1 MTFSPLSMVLLGLL
15 LAAWTLAAAWSIGA
29 ARHRERKAEA
39 GQRQA
44 RRLARMV
51 DESPALPLL
60 VRVDGRIEAPQR
72 LANWLGLDSVPQFLT
87 ELDGG
92 RIDGGGGGLT
102 RDQVEQ
108 LGDEVRRCQRTAT
121 PFRMVVTPRGST
133 RSLALRGHLADPQV
147 SPGGAALVWVF
158 DFSDSESEL
167 VQLRDDAARA
177 RSDFGALVGIIEA
190 APMPM
195 WFRGPEG
202 DLQLVNQA
210 YVAAVGGEDAR
221 QVVTD
226 GTELIESVDGL
237 TARQVAL
244 HAAGKQLPI
253 ERMVSATIDGTRRAL
268 RVSDLPLGQ
277 EGVAGYAVDVEE
289 MEELA
294 RARSDFGALVGIIE
308 AAPMPMWFRGPEG
321 DLQLVNQAY
330 VAAVGGED
338 ARQVVTDGTE
348 LIESVDGL
356 TARQVALQAA
366 GKQLPIERMV
376 SATIDG
382 TRRALRV
389 SDLPLGQEGV
399 AGYAV
404 DVEEMEELARA
415 LKAFGDAQRATLGQ
429 LSAGV
434 AQFDARRQLTFANA
448 PFQRLFALSP
458 AMMFDP
464 PQFERLLDHARDAG
478 RVPEARDFPAWR
490 RERAVWF
497 TADSA
502 QEEAWMLADG
512 THLRLVAQPLP
523 DGGLTL
529 IAEDRTEQ
537 LQLSAAR
544 DTLLRT
550 RTATFDSLFESV
562 AVFAPDGRLQLWNRR
577 FAADWGLDDAFL
589 DQHPR
594 IESLLEQIAKRLA
607 RPQRVKA
614 VGDAVRGATLE
625 RKQTGGRAVLSDGR
639 TLEFAGVPLP
649 DGNGLL
655 TVLDISDSEKAA
667 EALKQR
673 AAALEEADA
682 MKTRFLANMSYEF
695 RTPLTS
701 IGGFAELLQA
711 GLGGELSDSGVEYV
725 SAILQSVE
733 RLGEQIESVLDL
745 SQSEAGMLPLAR
757 EEFELLP
764 LVKGLVDDRRTRLAE
779 AGLTL
784 DLRGDKSAGRLSGDR
799 RRMAR
804 AIGHL
809 IDNAI
814 AATPNGGRVL
824 VEVGGH
830 KGKAR
835 VVISDNGAGMDAATL
850 ARAIEGI
857 KVSADGKGVERR
869 QGLGLPLAR
878 QLIEAHGGTLELHSE
893 VGQGTAA
900 IIELP

>member
-1 MTFSPLSMVLLGLL
+1 MTFSPLAMVLLGLL
-15 LAAWTLAAAWSIGA
+15 LAAWTLAAAWSIGS
-29 ARHRERKAEA
+29 ARIRERKAEA

-102 RDQVEQ
+102 QDQVEQ
-108 LGDEVRRCQRTAT
+108 LGEEVRRCQRTAT

-177 RSDFGALVGIIEA
+177 RSDFAALVGIIEA

-195 WFRGPEG
+195 WFRGPQG

-210 YVAAVGGEDAR
+210 YVAAVGRDDAR
-221 QVVTD
+221 
-226 GTELIESVDGL
+226 
-237 TARQVAL
+237 
-244 HAAGKQLPI
+244 H
-253 ERMVSATIDGTRRAL
+253 
-268 RVSDLPLGQ
+268 
-277 EGVAGYAVDVEE
+277 
-289 MEELA
+289 
-294 RARSDFGALVGIIE
+294 
-308 AAPMPMWFRGPEG
+308 
-321 DLQLVNQAY
+321 
-330 VAAVGGED
+330 
-338 ARQVVTDGTE
+338 VVTDGTE

-415 LKAFGDAQRATLGQ
+415 LKAFGDAQRATLSQ

-434 AQFDARRQLTFANA
+434 AQFDAKRQLVFANA
-448 PFQRLFALSP
+448 PFQRLFALNP
-458 AMMFDP
+458 AMMLNP
-464 PQFERLLDHARDAG
+464 PQFERLLDHARDSG

-490 RERAVWF
+490 RERADWF
-497 TADSA
+497 TASSA
-502 QEEAWMLADG
+502 QEEAWILSNG

-607 RPQRVKA
+607 RPLRVKA

-625 RKQTGGRAVLSDGR
+625 RKQTGGRALLSDGR

-649 DGNGLL
+649 DGNGLF

-711 GLGGELSDSGVEYV
+711 GLGGELSDSGNEYV

-764 LVKGLVDDRRTRLAE
+764 MVKGLVDDRRGRLAE
-779 AGLTL
+779 AGLTV
-784 DLRGDKSAGRLSGDR
+784 DLRGDKSAGRLRGDR

-814 AATPNGGRVL
+814 AATPQGGRVL

-893 VGQGTAA
+893 PGQGTAA
-900 IIELP
+900 IVELP

>member
-1 MTFSPLSMVLLGLL
+1 MTLTPIALVLLGLL
-15 LAAWTLAAAWSIGA
+15 LAGWTLAALWAVAS
-29 ARHRERKAEA
+29 ARRRERRAEA

-51 DESPALPLL
+51 DESPAVPLL

-72 LANWLGLDSVPQFLT
+72 LANWLGLEAVPQFLT

-102 RDQVEQ
+102 RENVEK
-108 LGDEVRRCQRTAT
+108 LAEEVRRCQRTAT
-121 PFRMVVTPRGST
+121 PFRMVVTPRGSS

-167 VQLRDDAARA
+167 VQLRDEAARA
-177 RSDFGALVGIIEA
+177 RGDFAALVGLIQA

-202 DLQLVNQA
+202 ELRLVNQS
-210 YVAAVGGEDAR
+210 YVDAVGGEDAR
-221 QVVTD
+221 QVVAD
-226 GTELIESVDGL
+226 GIELV
-237 TARQVAL
+237 
-244 HAAGKQLPI
+244 
-253 ERMVSATIDGTRRAL
+253 
-268 RVSDLPLGQ
+268 
-277 EGVAGYAVDVEE
+277 
-289 MEELA
+289 
-294 RARSDFGALVGIIE
+294 
-308 AAPMPMWFRGPEG
+308 
-321 DLQLVNQAY
+321 
-330 VAAVGGED
+330 
-338 ARQVVTDGTE
+338 
-348 LIESVDGL
+348 ESVDGL

-382 TRRALRV
+382 ARRTLRV
-389 SDLPLGQEGV
+389 SDLPLGSEGI
-399 AGYAV
+399 AGYAI
-404 DVEEMEELARA
+404 DVEEMEELSRSLRA
-415 LKAFGDAQRATLGQ
+415 FADAQRATLGQ

-434 AQFDARRQLTFANA
+434 AQFDGKRQLTFANA
-448 PFQRLFALSP
+448 PFQRLFKLSP
-458 AMMFDP
+458 AMMLDP
-464 PQFERLLDHARDAG
+464 PPFERLLDHAREAG
-478 RVPEARDFPAWR
+478 RAPEARDFPAWR
-490 RERAVWF
+490 RERADWF
-497 TADSA
+497 TAGTA
-502 QEEAWMLADG
+502 QEEAWILADG
-512 THLRLVAQPLP
+512 THLRILAQPLP

-577 FAADWGLDDAFL
+577 FAADWGLEDAFL

-594 IESLLEQIAKRLA
+594 VEALLEQIAKRLA
-607 RPQRVKA
+607 KPLRVKS
-614 VGDAVRGATLE
+614 VGDVVRAATLE
-625 RKQTGGRAVLSDGR
+625 RRQTGGRVVLADGR
-639 TLEFAGVPLP
+639 TLEIAGVPLP

-655 TVLDISDSEKAA
+655 TVLDISDSERAA

-673 AAALEEADA
+673 NAALEEADA

-711 GLGGELSDSGVEYV
+711 GLGGELSPSGSEYV
-725 SAILQSVE
+725 AAILQSVQ

-745 SQSEAGMLPLAR
+745 SQSEAGLLPLAR

-764 LVKGLVDDRRTRLAE
+764 LVKGMVDDRAARIRE

-784 DLRGDKSAGRLSGDR
+784 DLRGDKSAGRITGDR
-799 RRMAR
+799 RRLGR
-804 AIGHL
+804 ALGHL

-814 AATPNGGRVL
+814 YATPAGGRVL

-835 VVISDNGAGMDAATL
+835 IVISDNGAGMDAATL
-850 ARAIEGI
+850 ARALEGI

-878 QLIEAHGGTLELHSE
+878 QLIEAHGGTLELLSE
-893 VGQGTAA
+893 PGQGTAA
-900 IIELP
+900 IVELP

>member
-1 MTFSPLSMVLLGLL
+1 MTFTPTALALIGLL
-15 LAAWTLAAAWSIGA
+15 LAGWTIAAAIALVA
-29 ARHRERKAEA
+29 ARRRERRAEA
-39 GQRQA
+39 GQRLA

-60 VRVDGRIEAPQR
+60 VRADGRIEAPQR
-72 LANWLGLDSVPQFLT
+72 LAGWLGLDQVPQFLT

-102 RDQVEQ
+102 TEK
-108 LGDEVRRCQRTAT
+108 LEELTAAVRRCQRTAA
-121 PFRMVVTPRGST
+121 PFRMVATPRGSK
-133 RSLALRGHLADPQV
+133 RSLALRGHLADPQI

-167 VQLRDDAARA
+167 VRLRDEAARA
-177 RSDFGALVGIIEA
+177 RADFAALVGLIDA

-210 YVAAVGGEDAR
+210 YVRAVGGDDPRA
-221 QVVTD
+221 VVA
-226 GTELIESVDGL
+226 EGL
-237 TARQVAL
+237 
-244 HAAGKQLPI
+244 
-253 ERMVSATIDGTRRAL
+253 
-268 RVSDLPLGQ
+268 
-277 EGVAGYAVDVEE
+277 
-289 MEELA
+289 
-294 RARSDFGALVGIIE
+294 
-308 AAPMPMWFRGPEG
+308 
-321 DLQLVNQAY
+321 
-330 VAAVGGED
+330 
-338 ARQVVTDGTE
+338 E

-366 GKQLPIERMV
+366 AQQLPIERVV

-382 TRRALRV
+382 MRRALRV
-389 SDLPLGQEGV
+389 SDLPLGQDGI

-404 DVEEMEELARA
+404 DIEEMEELSRT
-415 LKAFGDAQRATLGQ
+415 LRAFGEAQRAMLDQ

-434 AQFDARRQLTFANA
+434 AQFDARRRLVFANL
-448 PFQRLFALSP
+448 PFQRIFALKGSI
-458 AMMFDP
+458 MLDP
-464 PQFERLLDHARDAG
+464 PQFERWLDMARDAG

-490 RERAVWF
+490 RERTDWF
-497 TADSA
+497 TADTV
-502 QEEAWMLADG
+502 QEESWVLGDG
-512 THLRLVAQPLP
+512 THVRIVAQPLP
-523 DGGLTL
+523 DGGLIL

-577 FAADWGLDDAFL
+577 FAADWGLEEAFL

-594 IESLLEQIAKRLA
+594 IESLLEQLA
-607 RPQRVKA
+607 RHLAKPVRVKV
-614 VGDAVRGATLE
+614 VGDVVRAATLD
-625 RKQTGGRAVLSDGR
+625 RKRTGGRAVLADGR

-655 TVLDISDSEKAA
+655 TVLDITDSQKAE
-667 EALKQR
+667 EALRQR
-673 AAALEEADA
+673 NAALEEADA

-701 IGGFAELLQA
+701 IGGFAELLEA
-711 GLGGELSDSGVEYV
+711 GLGGELSESGKEYV
-725 SAILQSVE
+725 AAILQSVA

-757 EEFELLP
+757 EQIDLFAFVTA
-764 LVKGLVDDRRTRLAE
+764 LVEDRANRIKA

-784 DLRGDKSAGRLSGDR
+784 DLRGDKSAGRIEGDR
-799 RRMAR
+799 RRLGR

-814 AATPNGGRVL
+814 AATPAGGRVL
-824 VEVGGH
+824 VELSAH

-835 VVISDNGAGMDAATL
+835 IVISDNGAGMDAASL
-850 ARAIEGI
+850 ACALEGI
-857 KVSADGKGVERR
+857 KVSADGKSVERR

-878 QLIEAHGGTLELHSE
+878 QLIGAHGGTLELISE
-893 VGQGTAA
+893 PGQGTAA
-900 IIELP
+900 IVELP

>member
-1 MTFSPLSMVLLGLL
+1 MTFTPTALALLGLL
-15 LAAWTLAAAWSIGA
+15 LAAWTLAALIAVIA
-29 ARHRERKAEA
+29 ARRRERQAES
-39 GQRQA
+39 GVRHA

-60 VRVDGRIEAPQR
+60 VRVDGKIEAPQR
-72 LANWLGLDSVPQFLT
+72 LANWLGLEKVPQFLT

-102 RDQVEQ
+102 TEQ
-108 LGDEVRRCQRTAT
+108 LHELTEAVRRCQRTAA
-121 PFRMVVTPRGST
+121 PFRMVATPRGSK
-133 RSLALRGHLADPQV
+133 RSLALRGHLADPQI

-167 VQLRDDAARA
+167 VQLRDEAARA
-177 RSDFGALVGIIEA
+177 RDDFAALVGLIEA

-202 DLQLVNQA
+202 DLRLVNQA
-210 YVAAVGGEDAR
+210 YVRAVAGEDAR
-221 QVVTD
+221 RVAEAGV
-226 GTELIESVDGL
+226 ELIESVDGL
-237 TARQVAL
+237 TARQIAL
-244 HAAGKQLPI
+244 QAAAKQLPI
-253 ERMVSATIDGTRRAL
+253 ERIVSATIDGQRRAL

-277 EGVAGYAVDVEE
+277 EGVAGYAVDIEE
-289 MEELA
+289 MEELSRSL
-294 RARSDFGALVGIIE
+294 RA
-308 AAPMPMWFRGPEG
+308 FR
-321 DLQLVNQAY
+321 
-330 VAAVGGED
+330 
-338 ARQVVTDGTE
+338 
-348 LIESVDGL
+348 
-356 TARQVALQAA
+356 
-366 GKQLPIERMV
+366 
-376 SATIDG
+376 
-382 TRRALRV
+382 
-389 SDLPLGQEGV
+389 
-399 AGYAV
+399 
-404 DVEEMEELARA
+404 
-415 LKAFGDAQRATLGQ
+415 DAQRAMLDQ

-434 AQFDARRQLTFANA
+434 AQFDAKRQLTFANP
-448 PFQRLFALSP
+448 PFQRIFALQSTV
-458 AMMFDP
+458 MLDP
-464 PQFERLLDHARDAG
+464 PQFERLLDLARDAG

-490 RERAVWF
+490 RERAAWF
-497 TADSA
+497 IASSA

-512 THLRLVAQPLP
+512 THLRIVAQPLP
-523 DGGLTL
+523 DGGLML

-577 FAADWGLDDAFL
+577 FAADWGLEDVFL

-594 IESLLEQIAKRLA
+594 IESLLEQIARQLIK
-607 RPQRVKA
+607 PTRVKA
-614 VGDAVRGATLE
+614 VGDVIRAATLD
-625 RKQTGGRAVLSDGR
+625 RKQTGGRAVLTDGR

-655 TVLDISDSEKAA
+655 TVLDITDSQKAE

-701 IGGFAELLQA
+701 IGGFAELLEA
-711 GLGGELSDSGVEYV
+711 GLGGDLSESGKEYV
-725 SAILQSVE
+725 GAILSSVE

-757 EEFELLP
+757 EEIDLLP
-764 LVKGLVDDRRTRLAE
+764 FVTKLVEDRGERIKA

-784 DLRGDKSAGRLSGDR
+784 DLRGDKGAGRIEGDKR
-799 RRMAR
+799 RLGR

-814 AATPNGGRVL
+814 AATAIGGRVL
-824 VEVGGH
+824 VELGLH
-830 KGKAR
+830 KGKPR
-835 VVISDNGAGMDAATL
+835 IVISDNGGGMDSATL
-850 ARAIEGI
+850 ARALEGI
-857 KVSADGKGVERR
+857 KVSSNGKGVERR

-878 QLIEAHGGTLELHSE
+878 QLIEAHGGNLELLSE
-893 VGQGTAA
+893 PGQGTAA
-900 IIELP
+900 IVELP

>member
-1 MTFSPLSMVLLGLL
+1 MTFTPTALALLGLL
-15 LAAWTLAAAWSIGA
+15 LAGWTIAAAIAVVA
-29 ARHRERKAEA
+29 ARRRERRAEG
-39 GQRQA
+39 GQRHA
-44 RRLARMV
+44 RRMARMV

-72 LANWLGLDSVPQFLT
+72 LAGWLGLDKVPQFLT

-102 RDQVEQ
+102 TEQ
-108 LGDEVRRCQRTAT
+108 LGELTEAVRRCQRTAA
-121 PFRMVVTPRGST
+121 PFRMVATPRGSK
-133 RSLALRGHLADPQV
+133 RSLALRGHLADPQI

-177 RSDFGALVGIIEA
+177 RSDFAALVGLIEA

-210 YVAAVGGEDAR
+210 YVQAVGGDDPR
-221 QVVTD
+221 IVVAD
-226 GTELIESVDGL
+226 GVELIESVDGL
-237 TARQVAL
+237 TARQIAL
-244 HAAGKQLPI
+244 QAAGKQLPI
-253 ERMVSATIDGTRRAL
+253 ERVVSATIDGTRRAL

-277 EGVAGYAVDVEE
+277 DGIAGYAVDIED
-289 MEELA
+289 MEELS
-294 RARSDFGALVGIIE
+294 RS
-308 AAPMPMWFRGPEG
+308 
-321 DLQLVNQAY
+321 
-330 VAAVGGED
+330 
-338 ARQVVTDGTE
+338 
-348 LIESVDGL
+348 
-356 TARQVALQAA
+356 
-366 GKQLPIERMV
+366 
-376 SATIDG
+376 
-382 TRRALRV
+382 LR
-389 SDLPLGQEGV
+389 
-399 AGYAV
+399 
-404 DVEEMEELARA
+404 
-415 LKAFGDAQRATLGQ
+415 AFGDTQRAMLDQ

-434 AQFDARRQLTFANA
+434 AQFDAKRRLTFANL
-448 PFQRLFALSP
+448 PFQRIFALKGSVIV
-458 AMMFDP
+458 DP
-464 PQFERLLDHARDAG
+464 PQFERWLDMARDAG

-490 RERAVWF
+490 RERTGWF
-497 TADSA
+497 TADST
-502 QEEAWMLADG
+502 QEEAWVLSDG
-512 THLRLVAQPLP
+512 AHVRMVAQPLP
-523 DGGLTL
+523 DGGLIL

-577 FAADWGLDDAFL
+577 FAADWGLEDAFL

-594 IESLLEQIAKRLA
+594 IESLLEQLA
-607 RPQRVKA
+607 RQLAKPVRVKA
-614 VGDAVRGATLE
+614 VGDVVRAATLD
-625 RKQTGGRAVLSDGR
+625 RRQTSGRALLADGR

-655 TVLDISDSEKAA
+655 TVLDITDSQKAE
-667 EALKQR
+667 EALRQR
-673 AAALEEADA
+673 NVALEEADA

-701 IGGFAELLQA
+701 IGGFAELLEA
-711 GLGGELSDSGVEYV
+711 GLGGELSDSGKEYV
-725 SAILQSVE
+725 GAILQSVE

-757 EEFELLP
+757 EEIELLP
-764 LVKGLVDDRRTRLAE
+764 FVTALAE
-779 AGLTL
+779 DRSERIRAAGLTL
-784 DLRGDKSAGRLSGDR
+784 DLRGDKSAGRIEGDR
-799 RRMAR
+799 RRLAR

-809 IDNAI
+809 LDNAI
-814 AATPNGGRVL
+814 AATPAGGRVL
-824 VEVGGH
+824 VELAAH

-835 VVISDNGAGMDAATL
+835 LVISDNGAGMDAATL
-850 ARAIEGI
+850 ARALEGI

-878 QLIEAHGGTLELHSE
+878 QLIEAHGGALKLMSE
-893 VGQGTAA
+893 PGHGTAA
-900 IIELP
+900 IVELP